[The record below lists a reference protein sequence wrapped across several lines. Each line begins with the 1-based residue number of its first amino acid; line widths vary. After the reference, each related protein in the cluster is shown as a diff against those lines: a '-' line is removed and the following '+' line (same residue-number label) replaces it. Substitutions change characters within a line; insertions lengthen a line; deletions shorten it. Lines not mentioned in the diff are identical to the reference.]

1 MLWLVVMR
9 QIICNN
15 KVDFLNLKNPWN
27 QNYYPSSLLRIKTF
41 VLQPNINSFHVSSVQ
56 FLELAYSVQF
66 LVLAYSFLFLELVQ
80 FLELAYLHEGGR
92 MSCGYFL
99 VVLNRV
105 TVCSV
110 LVSNFITFQQV
121 LLYLKLSSLVFV
133 WFRFHLFIQTICGD
147 WISILIFLLSDN
159 LLSWVCFAVAIFL
172 T

>member
-1 MLWLVVMR
+1 MSIECGFEWRFKRRLLKKGSVGHHQGGIQSAFQIRLESTFNRPTFSVTPSMLWLVVMR

-92 MSCGYFL
+92 MGCG
-99 VVLNRV
+99 
-105 TVCSV
+105 
-110 LVSNFITFQQV
+110 
-121 LLYLKLSSLVFV
+121 
-133 WFRFHLFIQTICGD
+133 
-147 WISILIFLLSDN
+147 
-159 LLSWVCFAVAIFL
+159 
-172 T
+172 